1 MTLPAF
7 AAVHNAVVSLL
18 LGAGADAVGRYLLP
32 AQHSAANLLHA
43 TAAVE

>member
-7 AAVHNAVVSLL
+7 AAVHNAVVPLL
-18 LGAGADAVGRYLLP
+18 LGAGAVGRYLLP